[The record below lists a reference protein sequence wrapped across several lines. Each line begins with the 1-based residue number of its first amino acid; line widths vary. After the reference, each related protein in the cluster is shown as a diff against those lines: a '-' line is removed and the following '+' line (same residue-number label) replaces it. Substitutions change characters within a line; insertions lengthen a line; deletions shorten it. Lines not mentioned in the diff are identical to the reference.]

1 MAFMVVD
8 CKNSRHVLARRKESL
23 LKNAVPLYHRHRNK
37 KLEWCRNRRTAEQ
50 KEKSAAYQR
59 EWRHNNKE
67 YVLCLSRIRY
77 ERNREEA
84 KQRRREQYA
93 KNKDKIRA
101 RYYAKKNQE
110 VPLKKLVRRIEAVP
124 PERRSLSL
132 VPWKVIKP
140 TTHTAPNPPTTSLK
154 ELGQELFSNIIEV
167 F

>member
-1 MAFMVVD
+1 MSSQEEKRAYWRM
-8 CKNSRHVLARRKESL
+8 
-23 LKNAVPLYHRHRNK
+23 LYHRHRDK
-37 KLEWCRNRRTAEQ
+37 KLEWCTNRRTAEQ

-67 YVLCLSRIRY
+67 YLSAYRRIRY

-84 KQRRREQYA
+84 KQRRCEQ
-93 KNKDKIRA
+93 NKDKIRA

-154 ELGQELFSNIIEV
+154 ECDKSCFQTLLKYFNHN
-167 F
+167 